1 MEENQHTEFK
11 ESWHDEYT
19 RYISA
24 FCNTEGGVLYI
35 GIDDMYRGRDTILL
49 YGFLY
54 SMGNTEIIIIVGYF
68 E

>member
-24 FCNTEGGVLYI
+24 FCNTEGGVLY
-35 GIDDMYRGRDTILL
+35 TV
-49 YGFLY
+49 
-54 SMGNTEIIIIVGYF
+54 SMIKEKL
-68 E
+68 